1 MGWVFSVGGGPR
13 AYYDRFRRTEIA
25 MVMVL
30 VLLVV
35 VRCPMVGED
44 DERQYVAFSFL
55 PFSNLNDD
63 TIPTC
68 VSTYGASHMGIAG
81 KLGFSRICSIRA
93 KCATRSY
100 VRKSVHDDVLRQSLL
115 SESTWESVHFSHIEL
130 NFEYSKY
137 I

>member
-1 MGWVFSVGGGPR
+1 
-13 AYYDRFRRTEIA
+13 

-68 VSTYGASHMGIAG
+68 VSTYGASHMKFGWRGTHHFPPNRTRHTEYVVQCAVHPVCAWALHG
-81 KLGFSRICSIRA
+81 TRACTRFLFHRENSVLCIRFP
-93 KCATRSY
+93 R
-100 VRKSVHDDVLRQSLL
+100 
-115 SESTWESVHFSHIEL
+115 
-130 NFEYSKY
+130 
-137 I
+137 

>member
-1 MGWVFSVGGGPR
+1 
-13 AYYDRFRRTEIA
+13 

-68 VSTYGASHMGIAG
+68 VSTYGASHMKFGWRGTHHFPPNRTRHTEYVILSPFAIAMPIDANANDG
-81 KLGFSRICSIRA
+81 EGVLLRRSAPNYYHTDAHNHQYSGVGFEKVWIQP
-93 KCATRSY
+93 
-100 VRKSVHDDVLRQSLL
+100 QS
-115 SESTWESVHFSHIEL
+115 
-130 NFEYSKY
+130 
-137 I
+137 

>member
-68 VSTYGASHMGIAG
+68 VSTYGASHMKFGWRG
-81 KLGFSRICSIRA
+81 THHFPPNRTRHTEYVMESRKERR
-93 KCATRSY
+93 KG
-100 VRKSVHDDVLRQSLL
+100 VRKWREGVVRYGGKFVLGAKR
-115 SESTWESVHFSHIEL
+115 
-130 NFEYSKY
+130 
-137 I
+137 